1 VTASL
6 RASLAGFVRRC
17 LHGLALTHRRI
28 GVFFLP
34 ALPWFSSLLFLQ
46 PQQLC
51 PFDLIPDFLPIIG
64 LIDDL
69 LLLPLMITIAKRRIP
84 VAVWVDARHKAVKEP
99 MELPKTWRAAV
110 VVALIW
116 ITALM
121 AIMSA
126 LIKNHAPSDSW
137 PARNPEAMIA
147 STAVPLLGLA
157 VGLAMHGY
165 QQEQDKAAEKEAENE
180 GEREYQATAV
190 HHNSM
195 SSIAAMA
202 TRSAENTTVP
212 INTPVKL
219 GRLDQELGT
228 HAVLSPEERSMIA
241 SMRRQLV

>member
-1 VTASL
+1 MNWNSVYSASVEV
-6 RASLAGFVRRC
+6 GRC
-17 LHGLALTHRRI
+17 CGWSESSHRSEGLERL
-28 GVFFLP
+28 GYSG
-34 ALPWFSSLLFLQ
+34 SSE
-46 PQQLC
+46 
-51 PFDLIPDFLPIIG
+51 G
-64 LIDDL
+64 
-69 LLLPLMITIAKRRIP
+69 
-84 VAVWVDARHKAVKEP
+84 
-99 MELPKTWRAAV
+99 
-110 VVALIW
+110 
-116 ITALM
+116 
-121 AIMSA
+121 
-126 LIKNHAPSDSW
+126 SDRSEGQRS
-137 PARNPEAMIA
+137 ARNPEAMIA